1 MCHIASGDRW
11 AGAEAQLAILVRQ
24 LALDPSI
31 ELNAIILNQ
40 GRLANEL
47 AEAGIPIRVIPESER
62 SFLAIFSEASKFL
75 KSTQTQIIHSHRYKE
90 NLAAAMLAQCCGIDY
105 VVRTQHGLPEPF
117 TGLRR
122 FRQYAL
128 QRLDRVVAQVAT
140 DRVISVTAEMKSRLS
155 HYISPSKIVVIHNG
169 INIANIGAPLTK
181 EQAKH
186 SLGIAA
192 SVPVIGTVGRLERI
206 KRLDIFVAAAQ
217 HIRKKVPDS
226 MFIIA
231 GEGEQKKILQDQLY
245 RARLQDAIL
254 LLGYREDVI
263 KVLSAMDV
271 FVLCSDHEGLPIAL
285 LEALALRIPV
295 VARKVGGI
303 PEVIEDAISGILI
316 ESARPEELAAGCIK
330 AIFDT
335 MLRTSLTAG
344 SRAAIQRF
352 TVQSTA
358 AQVVALYKSLV
369 ASEPSHDQHS

>member
-1 MCHIASGDRW
+1 VCHIASGDRW